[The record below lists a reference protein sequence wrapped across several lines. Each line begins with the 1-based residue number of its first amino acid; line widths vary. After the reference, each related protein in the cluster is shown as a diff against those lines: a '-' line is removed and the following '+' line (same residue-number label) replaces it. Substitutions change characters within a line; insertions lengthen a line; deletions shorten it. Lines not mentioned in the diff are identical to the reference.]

1 MSNKILLAFNY
12 GFEIG
17 SAALNLPNLLYK
29 VKVMTSQ
36 KWKVVDSCTD
46 LDVC

>member
-1 MSNKILLAFNY
+1 MMVLK
-12 GFEIG
+12 
-17 SAALNLPNLLYK
+17 SAQLHSIYPILLYK

-36 KWKVVDSCTD
+36 KWKVVASCTD